1 MECLL
6 YIIRRAWYDKAN
18 KGGSSMKRII
28 SLLLCCMMLSG
39 CAGNHAEATAP
50 TQLTEISTTTEI
62 IDPTTPPSTE
72 EQTPHEKDAI
82 VETTLP
88 FITATTEETTPP
100 EIIRYTVYSP
110 NDNADGFYVNVMEWQ
125 IHGESDYQPTI
136 LEAWIELH
144 VLTNDVQIL
153 SMVRDESHITID
165 FNHAFKDL
173 ICTMGTSGE
182 RMIIGSV
189 VNTLIANYDV
199 ETVSITVE
207 GYSWESGHVIYDSPM
222 DFFE

>member
-1 MECLL
+1 MKKLFSLMLCCLL
-6 YIIRRAWYDKAN
+6 LTGCSGKPSD
-18 KGGSSMKRII
+18 SSKPTQAPEI
-28 SLLLCCMMLSG
+28 S
-39 CAGNHAEATAP
+39 ETAP
-50 TQLTEISTTTEI
+50 EA
-62 IDPTTPPSTE
+62 
-72 EQTPHEKDAI
+72 DALR
-82 VETTLP
+82 ELNGEA
-88 FITATTEETTPP
+88 ATTSSQPDP
-100 EIIRYTVYSP
+100 VEIIRYTVYSP

-153 SMVRDESHITID
+153 SINLEENHITID

-173 ICTMGTSGE
+173 VCTMGTSGE

-189 VNTLIANYDV
+189 VNNLIANYEV

-207 GYSWESGHVIYDSPM
+207 GDIWESGHVIYDSPM
-222 DFFE
+222 SFFE

>member
-1 MECLL
+1 
-6 YIIRRAWYDKAN
+6 
-18 KGGSSMKRII
+18 MKKII
-28 SLLLCCMMLSG
+28 SLLLCCMILSG
-39 CAGNHAEATAP
+39 CTEKPAETTTP
-50 TQLTEISTTTEI
+50 TQQSEIFTTSKI
-62 IDPTTPPSTE
+62 SDPTTPPSTE
-72 EQTPHEKDAI
+72 EYTPCETDAI

-88 FITATTEETTPP
+88 FSTATAEPTPT

-110 NDNADGFYVNVMEWQ
+110 NENADGFYVNVMEWQ

-144 VLTNDVQIL
+144 VLTNDVEIL
-153 SMVRDESHITID
+153 SMNREDSHITID

-173 ICTMGTSGE
+173 VCTMGTSGE

-189 VNTLIANYDV
+189 VNTLIANYGV

-207 GYSWESGHVIYDSPM
+207 GEIWESGHVIYDFPM
-222 DFFE
+222 GFFE